1 MNQIQENSQQA
12 IDARIKALEV
22 SIEEPVRVLKSRL
35 KYERNALAP
44 ISSLPPKSSLPYSPF
59 RAQVESQ
66 TTI

>member
-44 ISSLPPKSSLPYSPF
+44 ISSLPPKSSLYSPF
-59 RAQVESQ
+59 SAQVESQ
-66 TTI
+66 MTI